1 MALTLLLA
9 KVIGIVL
16 AVIGS
21 AILVRR
27 HYFLPIF
34 AAYVE
39 ERLVR
44 TTMSMIELLVGI
56 LLVVAHNVW
65 SPLPA
70 ALITLLGWMAV
81 LEALIYLFLPDRW
94 VARFIATF
102 NTSFFYV
109 VGGLLAIV
117 VGIYL
122 TGFGFGW
129 W

>member
-1 MALTLLLA
+1 MTLTLLLA

-122 TGFGFGW
+122 TGFGFDW

>member
-44 TTMSMIELLVGI
+44 TTMSIG
-56 LLVVAHNVW
+56 
-65 SPLPA
+65 S
-70 ALITLLGWMAV
+70 
-81 LEALIYLFLPDRW
+81 
-94 VARFIATF
+94 
-102 NTSFFYV
+102 S
-109 VGGLLAIV
+109 
-117 VGIYL
+117 
-122 TGFGFGW
+122 
-129 W
+129 